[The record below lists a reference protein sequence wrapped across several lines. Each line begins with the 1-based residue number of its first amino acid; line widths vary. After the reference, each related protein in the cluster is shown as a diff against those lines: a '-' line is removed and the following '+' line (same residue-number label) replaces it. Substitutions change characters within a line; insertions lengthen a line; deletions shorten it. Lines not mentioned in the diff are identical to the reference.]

1 MDNAIKA
8 IKAAKEALKE
18 KQNGDP
24 TDIRVTFSG
33 TNNTYDKLLYGWQF
47 YTDWKVGDGLSAS
60 TTTGGG
66 ANLSGTAANGANRN
80 LSLQVDVTFKALKDG
95 VDLATSWKQMGLRLR
110 SSAINGSNK
119 EADFY
124 IVRPTDVTMENGSFH
139 LSIPLSEI
147 KTANIDWADVKELN
161 VFCDVADQYR
171 QDTSGAACDAVTVT
185 FADAKIAATGT
196 VVEPDKAALNKAIA
210 DAEAKLADGN
220 RYTPD
225 SLAAL
230 NTALTKAKAAQSSSD
245 QTAINAAA
253 KALNDAIAALRSYRL
268 GDVDGDST
276 VAAADALIALQ
287 AANGALTLTADQA
300 LAANVDGQAG
310 VSVIDALMILHAAA
324 GKITLG

>member
-1 MDNAIKA
+1 M
-8 IKAAKEALKE
+8 
-18 KQNGDP
+18 
-24 TDIRVTFSG
+24 
-33 TNNTYDKLLYGWQF
+33 
-47 YTDWKVGDGLSAS
+47 
-60 TTTGGG
+60 
-66 ANLSGTAANGANRN
+66 
-80 LSLQVDVTFKALKDG
+80 
-95 VDLATSWKQMGLRLR
+95 
-110 SSAINGSNK
+110 
-119 EADFY
+119 
-124 IVRPTDVTMENGSFH
+124 
-139 LSIPLSEI
+139 
-147 KTANIDWADVKELN
+147 
-161 VFCDVADQYR
+161 ADQYR